1 MQNYNLKHQNK
12 PKESKQL
19 KNTQNCLKTQIWA
32 VLDTKEDFDENKF

>member
-1 MQNYNLKHQNK
+1 MQNQNLTHQNK
-12 PKESKQL
+12 PKDSEEH